1 MLGVPSNLISTMHC
15 LNYTSAWQNVLQ
27 QCSFLRVIAF
37 FCTAHRKIRRPGGG
51 LCHCK
56 ISILIFALLRICEI
70 AVQFLHWNCNFYT
83 AWKTEFLQ
91 CKNCNALSM
100 CDCILE
106 QCIFYTGIVKRSSAK
121 QNGCS
126 GMVGIVREVSRCHVR
141 RQPRARR
148 DPGRSRPR
156 SAAMYSTRPMS
167 MTLPAV
173 VRWSC
178 DRA

>member
-1 MLGVPSNLISTMHC
+1 MTCKFCNAWRPKQSNFYNALFKLHF
-15 LNYTSAWQNVLQ
+15 AWQNVLQ

-70 AVQFLHWNCNFYT
+70 ALQFLHWNCNFYT
-83 AWKTEFLQ
+83 AWKTKF
-91 CKNCNALSM
+91 CSVKNCNALSM

-126 GMVGIVREVSRCHVR
+126 GCSTQPERSDMCSRAEPRRVRS
-141 RQPRARR
+141 
-148 DPGRSRPR
+148 
-156 SAAMYSTRPMS
+156 
-167 MTLPAV
+167 
-173 VRWSC
+173 
-178 DRA
+178 